1 MDFVNIKT
9 EVGILIRTKR
19 KELKLRQKTVAD
31 QLGFTNAFLAKIENG
46 SSKLPVKY
54 IDQISTLLKI
64 ERPIIYEALEKD
76 FASQLKR
83 KML

>member
-19 KELKLRQKTVAD
+19 KELNLRQKTVAD